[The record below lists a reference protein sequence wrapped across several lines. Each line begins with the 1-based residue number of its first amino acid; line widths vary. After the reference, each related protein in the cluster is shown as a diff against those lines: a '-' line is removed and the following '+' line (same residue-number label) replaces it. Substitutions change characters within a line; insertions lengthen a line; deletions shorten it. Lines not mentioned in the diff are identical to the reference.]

1 MTSVR
6 GRTGCAMGGSR
17 GWEGVLVGGA
27 GGGAGPHRA
36 ALGVAQ
42 VRVHDLDEV
51 EGVLVVV
58 ADRLDVE
65 RDDRPH
71 LIERAHLA
79 DDPDDGSLPARG
91 GRGRQRMRCVQ
102 READRV
108 GRVCAR
114 LANRPPL
121 CALLGGRLVL
131 RSIDPHLDVDRAG
144 AIVNRVLQVGVL
156 LVSIGDQT
164 DNRDLMQVLAVHREA
179 VVAPRRRGV
188 LQLLDGRRQER
199 LLVELLPL

>member
-1 MTSVR
+1 
-6 GRTGCAMGGSR
+6 
-17 GWEGVLVGGA
+17 
-27 GGGAGPHRA
+27 
-36 ALGVAQ
+36 
-42 VRVHDLDEV
+42 
-51 EGVLVVV
+51 
-58 ADRLDVE
+58 
-65 RDDRPH
+65 
-71 LIERAHLA
+71 
-79 DDPDDGSLPARG
+79 
-91 GRGRQRMRCVQ
+91 MRCVQ

-199 LLVELLPL
+199 LLVELLPLRRIRRPPREPGSCAEAF

>member
-1 MTSVR
+1 
-6 GRTGCAMGGSR
+6 
-17 GWEGVLVGGA
+17 
-27 GGGAGPHRA
+27 
-36 ALGVAQ
+36 
-42 VRVHDLDEV
+42 
-51 EGVLVVV
+51 
-58 ADRLDVE
+58 
-65 RDDRPH
+65 
-71 LIERAHLA
+71 
-79 DDPDDGSLPARG
+79 
-91 GRGRQRMRCVQ
+91 MRCAQ

-108 GRVCAR
+108 GRGCAR

-179 VVAPRRRGV
+179 VVAPGRRGV

-199 LLVELLPL
+199 LLVELLPLRRIRRPPREPGSCAEAF